1 MLWSVKVTVVVRLT
15 FNGFLFLSVTQRLG
29 IRVTGVTNSIPWT
42 AVFPPKYVICYRS
55 RRVRSDIWRKRD
67 PDLFRRRRETLLL
80 PLMVGRKENLSKEVG
95 GMHDFRRSLKQQHA
109 RRTQSSG
116 TWNRH
121 AFLRRDQQ
129 GITTM
134 AQRNRRNVST
144 SNNASLRFVLFHF
157 LLSGLYNPQ
166 IDRGLCNTVLVK
178 TTIPCMA
185 SLIFVSYLPSC
196 LSLRLKTISLIKILS
211 WSGITVNNSWCSL
224 KRLSGC
230 DDIPWGWMWGLYFK
244 VSPVTYVWLTITGGY
259 REALP
264 G

>member
-1 MLWSVKVTVVVRLT
+1 MRRLHQVPCVLI
-15 FNGFLFLSVTQRLG
+15 F
-29 IRVTGVTNSIPWT
+29 
-42 AVFPPKYVICYRS
+42 
-55 RRVRSDIWRKRD
+55 SDIWRKRD

-144 SNNASLRFVLFHF
+144 SNNASLRFVLFQF

>member
-1 MLWSVKVTVVVRLT
+1 MLWSIKNTVVVRLT
-15 FNGFLFLSVTQRLG
+15 CNGFLFLSVTQRQG
-29 IRVTGVTNSIPWT
+29 IRVTDVTNSIPWT

-55 RRVRSDIWRKRD
+55 RRVRRLHQVPCVLIFSDIWRKRD

-95 GMHDFRRSLKQQHA
+95 GMHDFRHSLKQQHP

-144 SNNASLRFVLFHF
+144 SNIASVPFFSIPVP
-157 LLSGLYNPQ
+157 PQ
-166 IDRGLCNTVLVK
+166 
-178 TTIPCMA
+178 
-185 SLIFVSYLPSC
+185 
-196 LSLRLKTISLIKILS
+196 
-211 WSGITVNNSWCSL
+211 W
-224 KRLSGC
+224 
-230 DDIPWGWMWGLYFK
+230 
-244 VSPVTYVWLTITGGY
+244 PV
-259 REALP
+259 
-264 G
+264 